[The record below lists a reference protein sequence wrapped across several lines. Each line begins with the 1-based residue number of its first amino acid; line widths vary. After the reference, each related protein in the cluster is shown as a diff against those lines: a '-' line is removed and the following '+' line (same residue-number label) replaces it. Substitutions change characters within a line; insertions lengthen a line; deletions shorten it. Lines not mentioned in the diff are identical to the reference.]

1 MGSDFCLVFVILL
14 CNHMNSHGNN
24 VKRDALKASSHFFQE
39 SKRQKEKKKTTKTTK
54 TVFTSHCSDHTV
66 DINEPCSVVFF
77 TPFANVGESM
87 VLPNLSF
94 SEAEHQL
101 VRTVLLRCFF

>member
-39 SKRQKEKKKTTKTTK
+39 SKRQKEKKNNKNYYNSIYNT
-54 TVFTSHCSDHTV
+54 
-66 DINEPCSVVFF
+66 
-77 TPFANVGESM
+77 
-87 VLPNLSF
+87 
-94 SEAEHQL
+94 
-101 VRTVLLRCFF
+101 LL